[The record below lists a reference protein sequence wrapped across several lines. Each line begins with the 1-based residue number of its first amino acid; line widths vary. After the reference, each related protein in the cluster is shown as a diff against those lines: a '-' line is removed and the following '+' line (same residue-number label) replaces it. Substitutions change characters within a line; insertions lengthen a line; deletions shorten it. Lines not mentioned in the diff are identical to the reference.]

1 MTLWKRLL
9 WQVRIRLGIAE
20 VKRLSASHP
29 NQWEYQTEDALS
41 AFMVFIEFSSQADHI
56 LETTEEEGELIQMLF
71 LRQWEKPFVVT
82 PEQVILTAGVLAF
95 LSLFEMLGPT
105 SWLDVIMGFLLT
117 TVVAWQSKRIL
128 HGLALVHQVMKGK
141 EERDGTEEETKGVNQ

>member
-1 MTLWKRLL
+1 
-9 WQVRIRLGIAE
+9 
-20 VKRLSASHP
+20 
-29 NQWEYQTEDALS
+29 
-41 AFMVFIEFSSQADHI
+41 
-56 LETTEEEGELIQMLF
+56 
-71 LRQWEKPFVVT
+71 
-82 PEQVILTAGVLAF
+82 VLAF